1 MCTRHIHNG
10 KCQSPRARIRI
21 IFIFWLIR
29 GKLWCVM
36 CNVSGYWWLD
46 LYHFVLIRMF
56 LERWE
61 YLQLIG
67 AARAS
72 PGICQDPSPG
82 CNGPSPG
89 QRLTDVTL
97 AREISQLS
105 DVCTRS
111 VLRSDHSTPK
121 LTSHRSTWSTALGLI
136 AHSSV
141 WLVSDNGWDWDGN
154 LFSPLTHILSPVAH
168 VRSHRCRGA
177 EYPGWVWDVMWVWAP
192 GDHMLCPVS
201 SVLTGDTCYLL
212 QSTGRRER
220 DSVPVRREG
229 SSHVR
234 NIMRTGEWWQSVM
247 MMMSSDD
254 QGWW

>member
-1 MCTRHIHNG
+1 MAG
-10 KCQSPRARIRI
+10 S
-21 IFIFWLIR
+21 
-29 GKLWCVM
+29 
-36 CNVSGYWWLD
+36 VSLCLD
-46 LYHFVLIRMF
+46 PDVSREMRL
-56 LERWE
+56 

-154 LFSPLTHILSPVAH
+154 LFPPLTHILSPVVSQSQVPGSGVSRLS
-168 VRSHRCRGA
+168 VRCYVS
-177 EYPGWVWDVMWVWAP
+177 
-192 GDHMLCPVS
+192 VS
-201 SVLTGDTCYLL
+201 SWGPYV
-212 QSTGRRER
+212 
-220 DSVPVRREG
+220 
-229 SSHVR
+229 
-234 NIMRTGEWWQSVM
+234 
-247 MMMSSDD
+247 MSSV
-254 QGWW
+254 QCSPCLIIISLSQIEVASLLTFS